1 LQVHPITAS
10 KKAIATS
17 GQNGDEVEDEN
28 DVQEES
34 AAEEVATVV
43 AGSQVP
49 KKDKSSRKKN
59 SVKFTSASSE
69 GSEKAKDEKNDRG
82 KPLAKR
88 KQGDKIHYAATRMQ
102 ANKNAGRVNAQ
113 AENNK
118 VAPVKPN
125 KSKTMSRDSVAD
137 VKIHEVN
144 GKEVRDLLAGLGL
157 SQSADSE
164 SLVDDHGFERVAW
177 FRRVEDLTENCGV
190 KIGHATAIILAAQKK
205 SKVHSDPLDETPIG
219 A

>member
-1 LQVHPITAS
+1 MSSSPLHPP
-10 KKAIATS
+10 
-17 GQNGDEVEDEN
+17 G
-28 DVQEES
+28 
-34 AAEEVATVV
+34 
-43 AGSQVP
+43 
-49 KKDKSSRKKN
+49 
-59 SVKFTSASSE
+59 SE

-88 KQGDKIHYAATRMQ
+88 KQGDKIHYRMQPQ
-102 ANKNAGRVNAQ
+102 ANKNAGRVNAH

-157 SQSADSE
+157 SQY
-164 SLVDDHGFERVAW
+164 VCRIP
-177 FRRVEDLTENCGV
+177 C
-190 KIGHATAIILAAQKK
+190 
-205 SKVHSDPLDETPIG
+205 
-219 A
+219 